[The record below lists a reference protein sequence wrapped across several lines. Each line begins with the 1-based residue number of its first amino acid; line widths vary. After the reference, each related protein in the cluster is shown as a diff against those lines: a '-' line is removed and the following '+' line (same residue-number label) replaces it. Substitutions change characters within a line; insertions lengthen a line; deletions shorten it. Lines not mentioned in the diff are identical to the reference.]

1 MTNDYPVSQPI
12 CYDIEKC
19 IFYDHVN
26 PDNSLCL
33 STEIDIAIKL
43 KNSTSISDYINELL
57 IPYFLSFEFWK
68 KYNIDIFGDYSHGG
82 KGIIESIK
90 DYLNS
95 TYITNEDCFYLLIWA
110 SKVKKF
116 RKGIPREKQ
125 SYFIKY
131 YIPLMKKLRLLS
143 IPLLRRQY
151 HLICPHFK

>member
-12 CYDIEKC
+12 CYDVEKC

-43 KNSTSISDYINELL
+43 KNSTSISDYINELV

-95 TYITNEDCFYLLIWA
+95 TYITA
-110 SKVKKF
+110 
-116 RKGIPREKQ
+116 
-125 SYFIKY
+125 IKNF
-131 YIPLMKKLRLLS
+131 M
-143 IPLLRRQY
+143 
-151 HLICPHFK
+151 C